1 MCGCPSNCG
10 LDLCCITWTDD
21 RDGNSS
27 GLVARPV
34 KAVILAADGI
44 GSYGIAERRNEL
56 LQCRLH
62 ADQIIP
68 ARAAA
73 LAGDV
78 GRLQPGELQLIL
90 AGTDR
95 LELMLQLGQ
104 TLEVTGH
111 RRHLF
116 VQCREPLVE
125 ARYLLL

>member
-1 MCGCPSNCG
+1 MRGCPSHCG
-10 LDLCCITWTDD
+10 LDLCCIPWTDD

-34 KAVILAADGI
+34 KAVILAAHGI

-62 ADQIIP
+62 GDQIIP
-68 ARAAA
+68 ARAVA

-78 GRLQPGELQLIL
+78 GRLQPGVLQLLL

-95 LELMLQLGQ
+95 LDLTLQLGQ
-104 TLEVTGH
+104 TLEVAGH

-116 VQCREPLVE
+116 VQRREPLVD

>member
-1 MCGCPSNCG
+1 MGGCPSNCG
-10 LDLCCITWTDD
+10 LDLCRITWADD

-27 GLVARPV
+27 SLIARPV
-34 KAVILAADGI
+34 KTVILAADGI
-44 GSYGIAERRNEL
+44 GPYGIAERRNEL

-62 ADQIIP
+62 ADQIIAVRP
-68 ARAAA
+68 VA
-73 LAGDV
+73 LAGDL

-95 LELMLQLGQ
+95 LDLMLQLGQ
-104 TLEVTGH
+104 PLEVTGH

-116 VQCREPLVE
+116 VQCRESLIE

>member
-68 ARAAA
+68 ARAAV

-95 LELMLQLGQ
+95 LDLMLQIGQ
-104 TLEVTGH
+104 ALEVTGH